1 MMYKVQKSSF
11 THYDAPS
18 SENSKFR
25 LIFTRNGKDEREILF
40 HKYTISKFS
49 SHLGGVA
56 VSVLSTGPNGC
67 GFEPGQGDGFLRAI
81 KICSMPSSWM
91 GSKAGRSRV
100 VGFYGM

>member
-1 MMYKVQKSSF
+1 MYKVQKSSF

-25 LIFTRNGKDEREILF
+25 LIFTRNRKDEREILF
-40 HKYTISKFS
+40 HKFTISKFC
-49 SHLGGVA
+49 SHLGGVV
-56 VSVLSTGPNGC
+56 VSVRLDPTVAGSNLAKAM
-67 GFEPGQGDGFLRAI
+67 DFLRAI

-91 GSKAGRSRV
+91 GSKAGRSHV